1 MYRYNDN
8 GKLITSP
15 KPIKELTP
23 LSMTDLQAKHCIGFD
38 SNGNP
43 KYNQAAINAEILAAK
58 QKQIDSI
65 NAEFDNKCSNIG
77 VLFEGNY
84 FQYDDISRARLLE
97 VKDDVRVDKWRSVDN
112 IFILMTNAKKNE
124 LYLTLIYE
132 FYSKFQ
138 EKSQKIDAL

>member
-1 MYRYNDN
+1 MYRYNYN

-23 LSMTDLQAKHCIGFD
+23 LSMTDLQARHCIGFD